1 MFQGRLTKLSLRRAE
16 LRLETPVPV
25 FSNLEVTLTG
35 NDGKQV
41 SGSLFCKVIGQLSNN
56 GILLHFTSMSP
67 DIEKFIKALLGKS
80 PEEDASIVPQ
90 ADSIKPAAESS
101 TLH

>member
-1 MFQGRLTKLSLRRAE
+1 
-16 LRLETPVPV
+16 
-25 FSNLEVTLTG
+25 
-35 NDGKQV
+35 
-41 SGSLFCKVIGQLSNN
+41 
-56 GILLHFTSMSP
+56 MSP